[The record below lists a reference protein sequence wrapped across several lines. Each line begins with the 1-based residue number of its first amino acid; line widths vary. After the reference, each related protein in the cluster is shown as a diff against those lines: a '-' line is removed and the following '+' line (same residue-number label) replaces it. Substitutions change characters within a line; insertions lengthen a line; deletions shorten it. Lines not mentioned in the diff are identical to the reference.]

1 MTSADELLLSSPLAG
16 ELLAGLLRS
25 SNPET
30 AASIA
35 HLSRVGHWDKK
46 LHGEESSPFALI
58 TLTPESPVTRGE
70 ELESDFLRP
79 LVAEKLFS
87 VGDTAWN
94 ADGFVAVD
102 SWEPTKSVA
111 TFFSNGILEVAARSA
126 FFQHSGVWLLRG
138 QELDHLVIGAV
149 LAAESDYWPHEV
161 AFLDA
166 SLVNVGGVRLMTEP
180 EFPTASAAFP
190 QEIVHGQQMI
200 SGTEGMI
207 SGTEGD
213 ADGRVRPLLDQ
224 LWRAAGSSRA
234 LSFDEQGLWKP
245 WNSTFG
251 RRSVESG

>member
-16 ELLAGLLRS
+16 ELLARLLRS

-46 LHGEESSPFALI
+46 LHGEESGPFALI
-58 TLTPESPVTRGE
+58 TLTPESPVTAGE
-70 ELESDFLRP
+70 ELESDMLQP
-79 LVAEKLFS
+79 LVNEKLFS

-111 TFFSNGILEVAARSA
+111 TFFSNGILEVATRVP
-126 FFQHSGVWLLRG
+126 FYEKGRWYPQR
-138 QELDHLVIGAV
+138 LDHFVIGAV
-149 LAAESDYWPHEV
+149 LAAESDDWPHEV

-166 SLVNVGGVRLMTEP
+166 SLVNVGGVRLRTEP
-180 EFPTASAAFP
+180 EGFAAFP
-190 QEIVHGQQMI
+190 QEIVHRQQ
-200 SGTEGMI
+200 MI

-224 LWRAAGSSRA
+224 LWRAAGGSRA
-234 LSFDEQGLWKP
+234 LSFNEQGRWKP
-245 WNSTFG
+245 WDSHFG

>member
-58 TLTPESPVTRGE
+58 TLTPESPVTTGE
-70 ELESDFLRP
+70 ELESDKLRP

-87 VGDTAWN
+87 VGDTGWN

-111 TFFSNGILEVAARSA
+111 TFFSNGILEVATRIP
-126 FFQHSGVWLLRG
+126 FFEKGRWYLLGER
-138 QELDHLVIGAV
+138 LDHLVIGAV
-149 LAAESDYWPHEV
+149 LAAESEYWPHEV
-161 AFLDA
+161 AVLDA
-166 SLVNVGGVRLMTEP
+166 SLVNVGGVRLMTQP
-180 EFPTASAAFP
+180 EGFPTASAAFP

-200 SGTEGMI
+200 SGTAGMI

-224 LWRAAGSSRA
+224 LWRAAGCSRA

-245 WNSTFG
+245 WERHFG